1 MRVAVPHNLDKDTV
15 RQRLKSRSHQIADH
29 IPGGMAQVET
39 LWRDEDTMAMT
50 VRAMGQELRG
60 DIEIEEG
67 QVVFNMA
74 LPAALGFLEPLVAN
88 AIQQQGRKMIAAR
101 PGDGDQ
107 GAH

>member
-15 RQRLKSRSHQIADH
+15 RRRLRSRSHQIADH

-39 LWRDEDTMAMT
+39 EWRDDDTMDMI

-67 QVVFNMA
+67 QVVFTMV
-74 LPAALGFLEPLVAN
+74 LPPALGFIEPIIAGT
-88 AIQQQGRKMIAAR
+88 IRQQTRKMIAG
-101 PGDGDQ
+101 PSGED
-107 GAH
+107 